1 MIDARIPMT
10 GRTFESG
17 LRSGQMIGN
26 AIMQNRSTSALQEA
40 QARINA
46 GEDANT
52 VMQQLMAQN
61 PQAAQQLMNM
71 QQGNLQLQA
80 QQQEMEQLKKK
91 YGMQSLQMSAL
102 PLLGAVMQDDPAIQ
116 DKLIDEASAPFK
128 GQSDG
133 VFETLQQ
140 VKGLQGKQRVDA
152 LTGIVKTLRQAGI
165 YPDDPNELNTQQPA
179 AIREFEY
186 FKGLSPDQQQ
196 QFGLARGYIQSG
208 REESRTPQERNYE
221 RYQQLLKEGKQEE
234 AKAFGMSAGII
245 SKEGQSLSSNSEKRL
260 GEFNDAAV
268 GAGRQ
273 ASKYELL
280 ASDFEKADMSGGLF
294 GSGGTWSEAVKDI
307 SGNQDEITELRREFN
322 KIRASEVVNNLP
334 PGAAS
339 DADIALA
346 LSGFPTDKANSTQV
360 ASFLRGIAKLKK
372 FEEQYNTF
380 KANYLSERGTE
391 RGMLEAWKNRG
402 TEATQP
408 TEQPDQQPTTQTK
421 TLTIGRFKIEV
432 E

>member
-26 AIMQNRSTSALQEA
+26 AIMQNRSTNALQEA
-40 QARINA
+40 QTRINA
-46 GEDANT
+46 GEDANA

-102 PLLGAVMQDDPAIQ
+102 PLLGAVMQDDQAIQ
-116 DKLIDEASAPFK
+116 DKLIDEASALFK

-165 YPDDPNELNTQQPA
+165 YPDDPSQMQGTTALGQNLALYDQALASGDAVRAEIIKRNLDPYARSFAGGMGAGEAKLATEQGLNPVLAQREAGKIQATEQTATGQAQLQQEQQAVAKGQREVAESARAKENAASSINQQLQQLNTLKGHKG
-179 AIREFEY
+179 FE
-186 FKGLSPDQQQ
+186 S
-196 QFGLARGYIQSG
+196 
-208 REESRTPQERNYE
+208 
-221 RYQQLLKEGKQEE
+221 
-234 AKAFGMSAGII
+234 
-245 SKEGQSLSSNSEKRL
+245 
-260 GEFNDAAV
+260 AV
-268 GAGRQ
+268 GASSYIPSLRGSDAYGFERQ
-273 ASKYELL
+273 LEKLDAQSFMAMIPNL
-280 ASDFEKADMSGGLF
+280 AGMGALSNAEGQKVSAALSALNVGMSEEEFKREMKVIEDTLMQAR
-294 GSGGTWSEAVKDI
+294 ERI
-307 SGNQDEITELRREFN
+307 RSGNLI
-322 KIRASEVVNNLP
+322 KP
-334 PGAAS
+334 
-339 DADIALA
+339 
-346 LSGFPTDKANSTQV
+346 
-360 ASFLRGIAKLKK
+360 
-372 FEEQYNTF
+372 
-380 KANYLSERGTE
+380 
-391 RGMLEAWKNRG
+391 
-402 TEATQP
+402 
-408 TEQPDQQPTTQTK
+408 EQPAQTQTS
-421 TLTIGRFKIEV
+421 TIGRFKIEV